1 MNPNLKSKMQKKVRH
16 QLAEKQDRIAEKILN
31 INEDLCRLK
40 RTELYHGKDAVMET
54 AGGKAPLG
62 FLQGLGK
69 RRIKFL
75 QEIAR
80 KTDKELIELHDELE
94 VMLSAECRTDKYAPK
109 NETDLEVLAKCDLV
123 VIALGFVP

>member
-1 MNPNLKSKMQKKVRH
+1 MNPNLKAKMVKKVRH
-16 QLAEKQDRIAEKILN
+16 QLAEKQDRIAEKILH

-62 FLQGLGK
+62 FLQGLGR

-75 QEIAR
+75 QEIVR
-80 KTDKELIELHDELE
+80 KSDKELIELHDALE
-94 VMLSAECRTDKYAPK
+94 ATLSAECKKDNYAPK
-109 NETDLEVLAKCDLV
+109 SESDLEVLAKCDLI
-123 VIALGFVP
+123 VICMGFLP